1 MIHIL
6 LKRKK
11 STEIE
16 IISKERQGGVQWN
29 IPCYRVQDRCDI
41 VMSSVVENFGLHPL
55 TREKREKRVFK
66 NRIPLREL
74 SDWKVFIVGYMFM
87 EIQDKSIVMSSP
99 IRLSKILVYICLHE
113 KNGKNAFSKI
123 GFRLGELS
131 DWNVFIVGY
140 TFMEIQDKCIVMSS
154 VVENFGLHLPTRE
167 KREKG
172 VSKNQIPLRRAFRLK
187 SVYRRIHVH
196 GNPR

>member
-1 MIHIL
+1 
-6 LKRKK
+6 
-11 STEIE
+11 
-16 IISKERQGGVQWN
+16 
-29 IPCYRVQDRCDI
+29 
-41 VMSSVVENFGLHPL
+41 
-55 TREKREKRVFK
+55 
-66 NRIPLREL
+66 
-74 SDWKVFIVGYMFM
+74 MFM

-99 IRLSKILVYICLHE
+99 IRLSKILVYIRLHE

-131 DWNVFIVGY
+131 DWKVFIVGY

-187 SVYRRIHVH
+187 SGYHWRDVRGKPLLRKKNSKVCNFQQTWWQRPRNFVPCSLGHPLFLVSIQRRGQSKNSIDSEKWFRWEWMSIKTAHTLKLVRSDPK
-196 GNPR
+196 NLWQNE

>member
-1 MIHIL
+1 MNEAFYRLAVKEGLVLYKNMIHIL

-16 IISKERQGGVQWN
+16 IISNERQGGVQWN
-29 IPCYRVQDRCDI
+29 IPCYRVQDRCDENI

-66 NRIPLREL
+66 NRIPLREF

-99 IRLSKILVYICLHE
+99 IRLWKILVYIRLHE
-113 KNGKNAFSKI
+113 KNWKKTFSKI
-123 GFRLGELS
+123 RFHSGELS
-131 DWNVFIVGY
+131 DWTVFIVGY
-140 TFMEIQDKCIVMSS
+140 MFIESQDKSIV
-154 VVENFGLHLPTRE
+154 T
-167 KREKG
+167 
-172 VSKNQIPLRRAFRLK
+172 
-187 SVYRRIHVH
+187 
-196 GNPR
+196 